1 MPHPLATAGTCSEKG
16 KKGDDGEASGRQSR
30 KSIVEASLI
39 GPQLGL
45 LEVEDLIRRIKDND
59 KTLVDIN
66 LNNNSTLLKMD
77 EAKRAEK
84 QREVRL
90 ASVG

>member
-1 MPHPLATAGTCSEKG
+1 M
-16 KKGDDGEASGRQSR
+16 
-30 KSIVEASLI
+30 I

-77 EAKRAEK
+77 ETKRAEK
-84 QREVRL
+84 QREVRRL
-90 ASVG
+90 LLPPRPLDRAWADPVL